1 MIFWLLTERLHKV
14 CACFYKNQKQELV
27 LKWSTWIFLFDPC
40 KNLYFYLFFASFTT
54 NAQWQLVKHVQPLIH
69 DHVSTESN
77 GMMGSVLPL
86 QMILFNLFSPHIF
99 TNKFDIDI
107 MYRLIKFLVPL
118 MYCQAQPQP
127 QLQLSW
133 AELAL
138 ISAKTLTTNPP
149 PTHPGK

>member
-1 MIFWLLTERLHKV
+1 MVLTPWLFKPIIRSMTLNLKV
-14 CACFYKNQKQELV
+14 CVLWHCNYLRSVCTKFVLVSIRTRNKN
-27 LKWSTWIFLFDPC
+27 WFLSGRLGF
-40 KNLYFYLFFASFTT
+40 FYLTLAKIYIFTCSLRLLQL

-118 MYCQAQPQP
+118 
-127 QLQLSW
+127 
-133 AELAL
+133 
-138 ISAKTLTTNPP
+138 K
-149 PTHPGK
+149 